1 MSRLVMAFLFCL
13 ASSIAYAQTHELDWR
28 VINQEWQFI
37 KQETGAPGDLP
48 MPPIIF
54 STDMPAAAR
63 MMFQYPTEENPQDR
77 MIILINPRTM
87 QDYDREMI
95 NWGVGHELTHYA
107 MLLQENNWDLEKTTY
122 SQNIRHHCNPK
133 FMRITREV
141 ADLIYNIYH
150 DERAKYQM
158 YHQVQR
164 SCVDQPHQ

>member
-1 MSRLVMAFLFCL
+1 MKHLFMAFLFCL
-13 ASSIAYAQTHELDWR
+13 ASSIAYAQTYELDWR

-37 KQETGAPGDLP
+37 KEQTGAPADLP
-48 MPPIIF
+48 LPPIIF
-54 STDMPAAAR
+54 SKDMPAAAR
-63 MMFQYPTEENPQDR
+63 MMFQYPTDENPEDR
-77 MIILINPRTM
+77 MIIMINPRTM

-95 NWGVGHELTHYA
+95 DWGLGHELTHYA
-107 MLLQENNWDLEKTTY
+107 MILEENAWDLTRKTYVQET
-122 SQNIRHHCNPK
+122 RHHCNPR
-133 FMRITREV
+133 FMRITRQI